1 MSCYEACNAA
11 YGATDPGRTYCKK
24 ACDSDEDTFAKCK
37 SEFCSG
43 LCVKTEIGEEG
54 AKEKSPWM
62 KWLAR
67 APAGGSE
74 DCINACYHGCKN
86 KDSSD

>member
-1 MSCYEACNAA
+1 MSCYEACNSS
-11 YGATDPGRTYCKK
+11 YGATSPSRTFCKK

-37 SEFCSG
+37 TEFCAG
-43 LCVKTEIGEEG
+43 LCVKSEVGDD
-54 AKEKSPWM
+54 ASEKKGWT

-86 KDSSD
+86 KDAED